1 MVGIFFLTRRGMERS
16 FIVAS
21 NEDSGAKHDVSLS
34 LLLGELSYKQPKIL
48 LVPLLSSLSR

>member
-1 MVGIFFLTRRGMERS
+1 MERS
-16 FIVAS
+16 FIAAS